1 MTKWVAVDVVFPEN
15 CKTLFIEKLLTSN
28 RNEEDIYGAPDTIIQ
43 LSTSPQIPVANF
55 SEQAITISKG
65 QLLGNGHNAERWLDQ
80 TGRIP
85 KEDQRR
91 FESQAQVL
99 KAIAE
104 MNEKEEKH
112 SALIKSQTDLNKKS
126 RSDQEIPG
134 EEYGEPP
141 VEGGPKTA
149 EVVEDLVSS
158 KRLLEEVDICK
169 ELSADQVDA
178 LQQILIRNEEAFG
191 LDGRLGNYPEEVEI
205 PMLPNA
211 KPIALPPIPL
221 SPVNREVV

>member
-1 MTKWVAVDVVFPEN
+1 
-15 CKTLFIEKLLTSN
+15 
-28 RNEEDIYGAPDTIIQ
+28 
-43 LSTSPQIPVANF
+43 
-55 SEQAITISKG
+55 
-65 QLLGNGHNAERWLDQ
+65 
-80 TGRIP
+80 
-85 KEDQRR
+85 
-91 FESQAQVL
+91 
-99 KAIAE
+99 

-221 SPVNREVV
+221 SPVNREVVDKQIDSWLKLDVIEPSKSPWAVPVFIVWRKTKPRL